1 MSVPLSDTARELLRG
16 AIDMHVHASPDP
28 YAARRMDARQLA
40 LGARD
45 AGMAGL
51 VLKSHEY
58 PTGPLAWALGT
69 EIEGIALYGAVALD
83 HAAGGLN
90 VDAVD
95 VALRTGARVVWMPT
109 FDAAHWR
116 EFRPGGAHSKRD
128 GIRVVDG
135 DGRLVPAV
143 REILDL
149 VADAGAVLAS
159 GHLSPGE
166 TLALM
171 REARQRGIPSIV
183 THASFWTPVQV
194 QRELVAMGAFI
205 EQCAIA
211 VQGEGGDAVF
221 DGIAAQV
228 RSAGTDHVVL
238 STDLGQAANPDPP
251 EGFGLWVDRF
261 LGAGFTEAEVGLMVR
276 GNPRKLLGE

>member
-1 MSVPLSDTARELLRG
+1 MPPSTAAWELLRG

-28 YAARRMDARQLA
+28 YADRRMDARRLA
-40 LGARD
+40 LAARD
-45 AGMAGL
+45 ARMAGL

-69 EIEGIALYGAVALD
+69 EIDGIELFGAVALD
-83 HAAGGLN
+83 HAVGGLN
-90 VDAVD
+90 ADAVD

-116 EFRPGGAHSKRD
+116 EYRPGGAHSAKG
-128 GIRVVDG
+128 GIRVLDEDGRFVDG
-135 DGRLVPAV
+135 IK
-143 REILDL
+143 EILDL
-149 VADAGAVLAS
+149 VAGAGAVLAS
-159 GHLSPGE
+159 GHLSPAE

-171 REARQRGIPSIV
+171 REARERGIASIV

-194 QRELVAMGAFI
+194 QRELAAMGVCI

-211 VQGEGGDAVF
+211 VQGEDGDAVF
-221 DGIAAQV
+221 REIAAQAREV
-228 RSAGTDHVVL
+228 GPEHVVL

-251 EGFGLWVDRF
+251 EGFALWIDRF
-261 LGAGFTEAEVGLMVR
+261 LGAGFSADEIATMAQR
-276 GNPRKLLGE
+276 NPRKLLGMG